1 MNTFEVW
8 RDFFKIVSF
17 FYFGYFTKIKK
28 NKNKKI
34 KNKNKK
40 IKNKNKKIKNKNSLS
55 KNRSNSY

>member
-40 IKNKNKKIKNKNSLS
+40 IKNKNKKIKNKN
-55 KNRSNSY
+55 KKK